1 MFYAN
6 GDADVGEWK
15 DDMEH
20 DEHGEQGGNFYKMDG
35 QMTHPLR

>member
-1 MFYAN
+1 MEHDEHGKMFYAN

-20 DEHGEQGGNFYKMDG
+20 DEHGEVIIYFVVF
-35 QMTHPLR
+35 L